1 MMITFTLEIK
11 AKAEKIWPYYE
22 EEAKRKEWEDDLE
35 YLTLDGSFINGTK
48 GKIKLQNL
56 PEMNFEL
63 LDIIRNKLF
72 SDRTFLPNGD
82 EVRFSHILEEA
93 GERTKV
99 THQVSIVKVNG
110 EMKKEELPMLMGI
123 FSDVPASMFKIKEL
137 VERK

>member
-1 MMITFTLEIK
+1 MITFTLEIK

-35 YLTLDGSFINGTK
+35 YLTLDGSFSHGTK
-48 GKIKLQNL
+48 GKIKLKNL
-56 PEMNFEL
+56 PEMDFEL

-123 FSDVPASMFKIKEL
+123 FSDVPASMFKIKEI

>member
-99 THQVSIVKVNG
+99 THQVSIVKANG

-123 FSDVPASMFKIKEL
+123 FSDVPASMFKIKEI